1 MRLLNGLTHLAFTTL
16 IFNIGVESA
25 EDEKDY
31 RGKFIG
37 KLNTYDNQVSGDV
50 YAVDQYTFLI
60 AKFTYDGT
68 GSDTF
73 FWSGA
78 ASRPGPE
85 GFIVPDEH
93 GTTNVLSR
101 YHNKDITINLP
112 DRKKLTEIKWLSV
125 YDISTQK
132 AYGDVYIPEEF
143 EPPKTQR
150 ISRFSK
156 TSRGVSSDSIEIIDS
171 KTIKIKGFSYDGSG
185 KETYFWVGLGPQPSS
200 KGNKV
205 PDDKGYLDRL
215 RKYDDETV
223 ILQLPGDLNIFQV
236 DWLSVYDLETK
247 QSFGSVII
255 PDNLNVPPSLVI
267 VIPHKSSLPNCA
279 QLHKDFQVNWEV
291 FGPQITFELVGQIPK
306 DYYMAFGFSGSTE
319 KSQMIGAD
327 VTIAYIDG
335 ARGVAIDYNI
345 TAKSPCTKVLGRH
358 KGVCKDLVVG
368 GTDDIQF
375 HTYSSTDG
383 ITSLTYR
390 RSLISSDHGD
400 QTFPG
405 EETGPIYIIWAL
417 GRVDESKEPSFHDIY
432 PKADVKL
439 ELGRKEAKKEC
450 FDFTRTN
457 AAAVPPWRIDR
468 ISERTLRTFHATVGP
483 SGGKKGYQGIA
494 RRTTTGLAW
503 YINGFL
509 IPELTM
515 KRGLTYI
522 FKVKGGNNPH
532 SAEFYHPLI
541 ITDEPTGG
549 YDRLTDDAQKTVRVL
564 AGVEFSRRGQ
574 PRPTAAGPLCLAQH
588 SDARDR
594 RLDDDFSDFKRFN
607 RTLVYKC
614 DEGDAASLEVTPNSS
629 WPDVVYYNSFTHPN
643 MGWKIHIIDSFAKSG
658 ARQLAP
664 VAILLAIV
672 TITFRLY

>member
-1 MRLLNGLTHLAFTTL
+1 MRHLDGLTRLTFAASLLF
-16 IFNIGVESA
+16 FGVRAA
-25 EDEKDY
+25 EDEKEY
-31 RGKFIG
+31 RGKYIG

-50 YAVDQYTFLI
+50 YAVDEYTFLL

-68 GSDTF
+68 GSDAF

-85 GFIVPDEH
+85 GFIVPDEY
-93 GTTNVLSR
+93 GTTNVLNK
-101 YHNKDITINLP
+101 YYNKDITVNLP
-112 DRKKLTEIKWLSV
+112 DRKKLTEVKWLAV
-125 YDISTQK
+125 YDISAQK
-132 AYGDVYIPEEF
+132 AFGDVYIPEEF
-143 EPPKTQR
+143 EPPRTQR
-150 ISRFSK
+150 ISRLSK
-156 TSRGVSSDSIEIIDS
+156 TSRGVSSDSIEIVDS
-171 KTIKIKGFSYDGSG
+171 KTIRIKGFSYDGSG
-185 KETYFWVGLGPQPSS
+185 KETYFWVGGGPQPST

-205 PDDKGYLDRL
+205 PDDMGYLDRL
-215 RKYDDETV
+215 RKYYDETV
-223 ILQLPGDLNIFQV
+223 ILQLPGDLNVFQI

-255 PDNLNVPPSLVI
+255 PDNLNVPPSLVT

-291 FGPQITFELVGQIPK
+291 FGPQITIELVGQIPE

-327 VTIAYIDG
+327 LAVAYIDG
-335 ARGVAIDYNI
+335 ARGLAIDYNI
-345 TAKSPCTKVLGRH
+345 TAKSPCTKVLGRY

-368 GTDDIQF
+368 GLDDIQY
-375 HTYSSTDG
+375 HTSSRTDG
-383 ITSLTYR
+383 ITVITYR
-390 RSLISSDHGD
+390 RSLIPADHGD

-405 EETGPIYIIWAL
+405 EDTGPIYVVWAL
-417 GRVDESKEPSFHDIY
+417 GRLDESKEPSFHDFY

-439 ELGRKEAKKEC
+439 ELGRKDSKKEC

-457 AAAVPPWRIDR
+457 NEFLPAWNIDR
-468 ISERTLRTFHATVGP
+468 IFDRTLRTFQATIGP
-483 SGGKKGYQGIA
+483 SGGKRGYQGIT
-494 RRTTTGLAW
+494 RRATTGLAW
-503 YINGFL
+503 YMNGFL

-515 KRGLTYI
+515 KRGLTYL

-532 SAEFYHPLI
+532 SAEHYHPLI
-541 ITDEPTGG
+541 ITDEPAGG
-549 YDRLTDDAQKTVRVL
+549 YDRLSDDAQKAVRVL

-594 RLDDDFSDFKRFN
+594 RLDDDFTDFKKFN
-607 RTLVYKC
+607 RSLVFKC
-614 DEGDAASLEVTPNSS
+614 DDGEAASLEVTPNTS

-658 ARQLAP
+658 ARTVAP
-664 VAILLAIV
+664 AMTFLLTV
-672 TITFRLY
+672 TFNYFL